1 MSLLELFEALKPYQ
15 KGIVVLMPVAG
26 IVIGWL
32 LKTSTDLLLRAKDDW
47 AKRRECIFYLLQ
59 SWKNVLDYERYISH
73 LSKQGL
79 EIGEYEEMRTGLS
92 QKLRDQL
99 LASKD
104 SLKSGIVSLASVD
117 PTAAAQLDNT
127 LKNFIT
133 LLGYD
138 FTELIEGDPAMYQ
151 AFNKEFYGQ
160 INWTLSDMADQAE
173 KLAYKAGPLQKRR
186 TKKWFD
192 ARIAG
197 GTEFHEGVATI
208 KQDIERRR
216 NEEG

>member
-1 MSLLELFEALKPYQ
+1 MSLLELYEALKPYQ
-15 KGIVVLMPVAG
+15 KGIIVLLPIIG

-32 LKTSTDLLLRAKDDW
+32 LKTATDFFLRAKDDW

-73 LSKQGL
+73 LSNQGL

-117 PTAAAQLDNT
+117 PTAAAQLENT
-127 LKNFIT
+127 LKNFIA

-138 FTELIEGDPAMYQ
+138 FSELLERDPAMYQ
-151 AFNKEFYGQ
+151 AFNKEFYAQ
-160 INWTLSDMADQAE
+160 IDWTLSDMAEQAG
-173 KLAYKAGPLQKRR
+173 KLATKAGPFQKRR
-186 TKKWFD
+186 VKTWFG
-192 ARIAG
+192 ARIEG
-197 GTEFHEGVATI
+197 GSDFHEGMAKI
-208 KQDIERRR
+208 NQDIERRR
-216 NEEG
+216 NEGG

>member
-1 MSLLELFEALKPYQ
+1 MSLLELFQALKPYQ
-15 KGIVVLMPVAG
+15 KAIILLMPIIG
-26 IVIGWL
+26 IVIGWI
-32 LKTSTDLLLRAKDDW
+32 LKTSTDLLLKAKDDW
-47 AKRRECIFYLLQ
+47 VKRRECIFYLLQ
-59 SWKNVLDYERYISH
+59 SWKNILDYERYISR

-79 EIGEYEEMRTGLS
+79 EIIEYEEMRTSLS
-92 QKLRDQL
+92 QQLRDQL

-138 FTELIEGDPAMYQ
+138 FTELIERDPAIYQ

-160 INWTLSDMADQAE
+160 IDWTLSDMADQAE
-173 KLAYKAGPLQKRR
+173 KLACKAGPLQRRR

-197 GTEFHEGVATI
+197 GSEFHEGVATI
-208 KQDIERRR
+208 NQDIERRR
-216 NEEG
+216 NKV